1 MVVNCGSARGL
12 QFVVRYPFPTG
23 PSSCYTTLMK
33 PSQGKY
39 LEIAEELRQEI
50 LSGKFESAARFPS
63 GEALSRRFGASRPTV
78 ERAVRELKR
87 SGLLQARAGSGV
99 YLTPL
104 ARQAT
109 GVLGVIA
116 PDYRRIDFFTDL
128 CNGIIAAGQNAGYR
142 VLCENGN
149 PPDTSHRAEWALAAA
164 RRMAA
169 EKTAGVFLE
178 PVDLVPGATAATEAA
193 LKILAARDIPVIL
206 IDRDYLPQPSRSKY
220 DLIGI
225 GNVQAGYALAQH
237 MIDAGAKSIW
247 FITQPDF
254 AATIRMRIQGVAQ
267 ACLDNELKWT
277 KSHVLCV
284 KSHSEADIARALKKA
299 RGADAFVCRNDPLAA
314 RLLQQL
320 SKAGKK
326 VPDDVMVAG
335 FDDAKIA
342 RLLNP
347 PLTTIRQ
354 PVRLLAE
361 TAVESLLQ
369 RIRTPDLAPRQI
381 LLDAPLVVRASTRKA
396 SSRLSD

>member
-1 MVVNCGSARGL
+1 
-12 QFVVRYPFPTG
+12 
-23 PSSCYTTLMK
+23 MK
-33 PSQGKY
+33 QAQGKY
-39 LEIAEELRQEI
+39 LEIAELLRQEI
-50 LSGKFESAARFPS
+50 LSGKFESAERFPS

-87 SGLLQARAGSGV
+87 SGLLKARAGSGV
-99 YLTPL
+99 YLTEL
-104 ARQAT
+104 ARQAS
-109 GVLGVIA
+109 GILGIIA

-128 CNGIIAAGQNAGYR
+128 CDGIVDAGRKAGYH
-142 VLCENGN
+142 VLCGDE
-149 PPDTSHRAEWALAAA
+149 PPPGSANRAKWALAAA
-164 RRMAA
+164 QRYA
-169 EKTAGVFLE
+169 ELKTAGVFME
-178 PVDLVPGATAATEAA
+178 PVDLVPGATAATDAA
-193 LKILAARDIPVIL
+193 LRVLSAKKIPVIL
-206 IDRDYLPQPSRSKY
+206 IDRDYLPFPRRSKY

-237 MIDAGAKSIW
+237 MIDAGAKSIR

-267 ACLDNELKWT
+267 ACIENGLKWT
-277 KSHVLCV
+277 KSHVMRV
-284 KSHSEADIARALKKA
+284 ESHSEDDIARVLRSA

-335 FDDAKIA
+335 FDDAKIG

-347 PLTTIRQ
+347 PLTTIHQ
-354 PVRLLAE
+354 PVRLIAS
-361 TAVESLLQ
+361 TALESLLQ

-381 LLDAPLVVRASTRKA
+381 LLDAPLVIRASTRRGA
-396 SSRLSD
+396 T

>member
-1 MVVNCGSARGL
+1 
-12 QFVVRYPFPTG
+12 
-23 PSSCYTTLMK
+23 
-33 PSQGKY
+33 
-39 LEIAEELRQEI
+39 
-50 LSGKFESAARFPS
+50 
-63 GEALSRRFGASRPTV
+63 
-78 ERAVRELKR
+78 
-87 SGLLQARAGSGV
+87 
-99 YLTPL
+99 
-104 ARQAT
+104 
-109 GVLGVIA
+109 
-116 PDYRRIDFFTDL
+116 
-128 CNGIIAAGQNAGYR
+128 
-142 VLCENGN
+142 
-149 PPDTSHRAEWALAAA
+149 
-164 RRMAA
+164 
-169 EKTAGVFLE
+169 
-178 PVDLVPGATAATEAA
+178 
-193 LKILAARDIPVIL
+193 VIL

-237 MIDAGAKSIW
+237 MIDAGAKSIR

-254 AATIRMRIQGVAQ
+254 ASTIRMRIQGVAQ
-267 ACLDNELKWT
+267 ACLDNGLKWT

-381 LLDAPLVVRASTRKA
+381 LLDAPLVVRASTC
-396 SSRLSD
+396 RLKPPIAGNRRR